1 MSFQEVKFLSET
13 ADLRG
18 RSARILAAAFASAI
32 VAGFFACVGGPE
44 ARPQGDGVA
53 VELQVLPAPLAK
65 AGADA
70 IRPVDSIHVRV
81 SAPDMDTARFG
92 FPGSPQSVSLLDL
105 PPGAGRTFAVRLF
118 RGGRL
123 LYAGEA
129 TAALTSAGKNIVTVN
144 CLPEFSRLTASVHIP
159 ADFPKAVASG
169 TLRLWGGG
177 DTLTVAA
184 SVNGEL
190 RNFRLEEVPGDRD
203 YAVSIV
209 LWGAQGDTLA
219 KAFKS
224 DLRVPKGQS
233 AALVLPLTLAFTQLS
248 LSMSVAEPR
257 STSLVLALP
266 GGRRT
271 PSAFGDAV
279 FSEAYPIP
287 TAEEGGD
294 NGEWLE
300 LFNRSADTLD
310 VSGCQVLRDAGTSAT
325 MVAAIPAGTTV
336 APGRTLVM
344 GKSAA
349 PSVQVVVGGSAL
361 SLTNT
366 SARLA
371 FSCASGTV
379 LVDTLRYSTS
389 TTDTLAARIQTGKVA
404 SLKPSR
410 IASRHAA
417 DAWCLSATAPA
428 AGEFAAT
435 PGGLDGGCGE

>member
-1 MSFQEVKFLSET
+1 MSFQEVKFLSEISSP
-13 ADLRG
+13 RG
-18 RSARILAAAFASAI
+18 LSAKVKSAAFLAALAG
-32 VAGFFACVGGPE
+32 GFFACVGGPD
-44 ARPQGDGVA
+44 AGSGGGGGVA
-53 VELQVLPAPLAK
+53 VELQVLPAALAK
-65 AGADA
+65 SEAV
-70 IRPVDSIHVRV
+70 RPIDSIHVRV

-92 FPGSPQSVSLLDL
+92 FSGSPQSVSLLDL
-105 PPGAGRTFAVRLF
+105 PPGAARTFSVRLF

-123 LYAGEA
+123 LYAGESV
-129 TAALTSAGKNIVTVN
+129 AALTSAGKNNVTVN

-159 ADFPKAVASG
+159 TDFPKAVSGG

-209 LWGAQGDTLA
+209 LWGAKGDTLA

-310 VSGCQVLRDAGTSAT
+310 VSGCQVLRDAGTSAS
-325 MVAAIPAGTTV
+325 MVAAVPSGTTI

-344 GKSAA
+344 GKAGASFA
-349 PSVQVVVGGSAL
+349 QVVIGASAL

-371 FSCASGTV
+371 FSCASGAT

-389 TTDTLAARIQTGKVA
+389 TTDTVAARIQTGKVA
-404 SLKPSR
+404 SLRPSR
-410 IASRHAA
+410 VASRNSM
-417 DAWCLSATAPA
+417 DAWCLSATVPA
-428 AGEFAAT
+428 SGEFAAT
-435 PGGLDGGCGE
+435 PGAFEGGCGE